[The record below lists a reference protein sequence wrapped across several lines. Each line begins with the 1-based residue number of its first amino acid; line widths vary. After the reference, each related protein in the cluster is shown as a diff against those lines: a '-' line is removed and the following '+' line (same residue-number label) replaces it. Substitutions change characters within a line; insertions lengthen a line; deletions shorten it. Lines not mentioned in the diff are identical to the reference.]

1 MMTKKRRMERYN
13 KLTNRW
19 EKVTEK
25 NFSDEVLKVYDYMQ
39 AEMEIRTTIERML
52 LERAIKNIKD
62 D

>member
-1 MMTKKRRMERYN
+1 MTKKRRMERYN
-13 KLTNRW
+13 KQTNWW

>member
-1 MMTKKRRMERYN
+1 MERYN